1 MLSYQIECNC
11 RIKIECPINGECQE
25 EYLEYKVTALT
36 ISQPKKSVSLQNLKI
51 QDIITTPKHLKR
63 TTIPTVQLFLIKF
76 WKQRKQKKKH

>member
-36 ISQPKKSVSLQNLKI
+36 ISQPKKVYLCKI
-51 QDIITTPKHLKR
+51 
-63 TTIPTVQLFLIKF
+63 
-76 WKQRKQKKKH
+76 